1 MFSILLPT
9 KLEKQKKTTETTLLF
24 SLKEDISNGM
34 GSHGS
39 NMSGASPLEAACGGN
54 SSRSPLLQ
62 PCAAAK
68 QGKAEWENQQLPR
81 SSQFSL
87 HSKSHN
93 TQAFTL
99 PPGGCPD

>member
-9 KLEKQKKTTETTLLF
+9 KLEKKNKTTETIPLF

-34 GSHGS
+34 RSHGS
-39 NMSGASPLEAACGGN
+39 NMSGAPPLEAACGEN

-68 QGKAEWENQQLPR
+68 QGKEKWEN
-81 SSQFSL
+81 
-87 HSKSHN
+87 
-93 TQAFTL
+93 
-99 PPGGCPD
+99 